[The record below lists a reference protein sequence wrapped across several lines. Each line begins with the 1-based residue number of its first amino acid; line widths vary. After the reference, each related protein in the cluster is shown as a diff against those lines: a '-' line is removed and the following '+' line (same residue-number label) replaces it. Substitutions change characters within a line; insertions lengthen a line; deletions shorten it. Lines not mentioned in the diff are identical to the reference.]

1 MSTPF
6 SAIGTAGSALRVYRT
21 WLDAVSNNV
30 ANLNTATRTSED
42 AYRPQFVVAEAV
54 DGDPRTAQGGGVKVN
69 GIELGSREGRLSYQP
84 GHPLADENGMV
95 RLPDTDLGDQMV
107 QMMVA
112 QRGYQ
117 ANLAVVDRA
126 RDTYLAALQI
136 GRG

>member
-1 MSTPF
+1 MSGPF
-6 SAIGTAGSALRVYRT
+6 AAIGTAGSALRTYRT

-30 ANLNTATRTSED
+30 ANLNTATRTNEA
-42 AYRPQFVVAEAV
+42 AYRPQFVVAQTI
-54 DGDPRTAQGGGVKVN
+54 DGDPRGGTAGGVKVA
-69 GIELGSREGRLSYQP
+69 GIELGSAEGRLTYQP
-84 GHPLADENGMV
+84 DHPLADENGMV
-95 RLPDTDLGDQMV
+95 RMPDTDLGDQMV

-126 RDTYLAALQI
+126 RDSYLAALQI

>member
-1 MSTPF
+1 MF
-6 SAIGTAGSALRVYRT
+6 DAIGTAGSALRTYRT

-30 ANLNTATRTSED
+30 ANLNTARRTSEE
-42 AYRPQFVVAEAV
+42 AYRPQFVVAQTIE
-54 DGDPRTAQGGGVKVN
+54 GDPVAGRAGGVRVA
-69 GIELGSREGRLSYQP
+69 GLAAGSAEGRLTYQP
-84 GHPLADENGMV
+84 DHPLADENGMV
-95 RLPDTDLGDQMV
+95 RMPDTDLGDQMV

-136 GRG
+136 GR